1 MRAPFKRQDK
11 RPGAKPFALLMF
23 VYSLCHAYIKTSG
36 LPVERCDHEGADN
49 RNQPFAF
56 LIASLGPWPEAR
68 FPKPIAVPQRLTFTC
83 LAGAPENG

>member
-1 MRAPFKRQDK
+1 MA
-11 RPGAKPFALLMF
+11 
-23 VYSLCHAYIKTSG
+23 SLYYQSNCSN
-36 LPVERCDHEGADN
+36 HEADN
-49 RNQPFAF
+49 RNQPFAM